1 MEVYCT
7 ETYLWHAGKKN
18 KLKGKKFH
26 RKKKNV
32 LRNENV
38 FIHQKDKIK
47 TLSEQKKSLAE
58 KNLKQEAQGLCREP
72 VRDRLVLHVTRE
84 ENFTMFWYSRYSVII
99 VRAFISVKAA
109 LRTWKLL
116 HDSHVGLN
124 HKTVACINNRMLCYC
139 CTIVL
144 FTEFSQRSSVKA
156 LIKYMNLLDLNA
168 QFCTFM
174 QITSWRP

>member
-1 MEVYCT
+1 MSQIRFRIQKYGNVFVTCRQ
-7 ETYLWHAGKKN
+7 KN

-84 ENFTMFWYSRYSVII
+84 ENFTMF
-99 VRAFISVKAA
+99 
-109 LRTWKLL
+109 
-116 HDSHVGLN
+116 
-124 HKTVACINNRMLCYC
+124 
-139 CTIVL
+139 
-144 FTEFSQRSSVKA
+144 
-156 LIKYMNLLDLNA
+156 
-168 QFCTFM
+168 
-174 QITSWRP
+174 